1 MLKDNILLALSELR
15 SNKMRSLLTMLGI
28 VIGIAAVIAIMILG
42 DGMKRYTVDMMS
54 SPDSRKVYCF
64 VIQKGQKD
72 IYDESS
78 YDSSVRE
85 IKKSDEFSVKTFS
98 KLEEEFSD
106 RLEGIS
112 LNYDLGAMKVG
123 TEKLN
128 VCGVNPCAL
137 SLKGNISVIAGRGIS
152 SEEYSK
158 GKAVVLIPE
167 KKAEAIYGSVENALG
182 KTLECRKNNDLSCY
196 TVIGV
201 YHKEKES
208 MMQGM
213 LFGATGE
220 PALIPYNQAAVTPLD
235 ETGFE
240 QFEAIAKRDTDLNK
254 LADDIRASLNSS
266 FYKDNDAY
274 KADVLVLED
283 TFNTIGSV
291 IGIMKLVLMAIAAI
305 SLIVGGI
312 GVMNIMVVSITERTR
327 EIGTRKALGATNGN
341 ILVQFLIEAII
352 ICMIGSAVGVG
363 FGLLLG
369 KLMSVLMGINGTASP
384 ATIAA
389 SVSFSMV
396 FGVFFGFY
404 PASKA
409 AKMNPI
415 DALRYE

>member
-28 VIGIAAVIAIMILG
+28 VIGIAAVISIMILG
-42 DGMKRYTVDMMS
+42 DGMKRYTVDIMS
-54 SPDSRKVYCF
+54 SPSSREVYCF
-64 VIQKGQKD
+64 VIQNGQKD
-72 IYDESS
+72 IYDESN
-78 YDSSVRE
+78 YDSSIRE
-85 IKKSDEFSVKTFS
+85 MRNSDMFSVKTFD
-98 KLEEEFSD
+98 KLEENFSD
-106 RLEGIS
+106 RLEGVS
-112 LNYDLGAMKVG
+112 LSYDLGSMKAG
-123 TEKLN
+123 SEKIN

-137 SLKGNISVIAGRGIS
+137 SLKGNISVVAGRGITS
-152 SEEYSK
+152 DEYSK

-167 KKAEAIYGSVENALG
+167 KKAEALYGNIENALG

-208 MMQGM
+208 MMQDM
-213 LFGATGE
+213 LFGSTGE
-220 PALIPYNQAAVTPLD
+220 PAFIPYNQASAADLD
-235 ETGFE
+235 EKSFS
-240 QFEAIAKRDTDLNK
+240 QIQAIAKQDTDLNQ
-254 LADDIRASLNSS
+254 LAADIRESLNSN

-283 TFNTIGSV
+283 TLNSIGSI

-341 ILVQFLIEAII
+341 IRVQFLIEAII

-369 KLMSVLMGINGTASP
+369 KLMSSLMGITGAASLG
-384 ATIAA
+384 TIAA
-389 SVSFSMV
+389 SVSFSMI